1 MSLRRNVR
9 LRREYLYRKSLEG
22 KERAIYERKKR
33 LRECLREGKQIPTE
47 LRGEEAALRE
57 QLKFDDDGNIKPR
70 SHVDDEYNSAGVHD
84 PRICVTTSRD
94 PSSRLKQ
101 FAKELRLVFPNCSK
115 VNRGS
120 YKVDDLV
127 HVCRENNFTD
137 LVMVQ
142 EHRGEPDGI
151 TICHL
156 PYGPTAYFGLSSVV
170 MRHDIEERGTVSE
183 AYPHLILHNLIS
195 PLGQRVG
202 NILKYL
208 FPVPKPESKRVMT
221 FANQQDS
228 ISFRHHV
235 YRNDGRKDKAED
247 VELTEVGP
255 RFEMKLYQ
263 IKLGTLDQPEAEDE
277 WVLRPYMNTAK
288 KRRRLGD

>member
-22 KERAIYERKKR
+22 KERTIYERKKR

-101 FAKELRLVFPNCSK
+101 FAKELRLVFPNSIK
-115 VNRGS
+115 INRGS
-120 YKVDDLV
+120 YKIKDLV
-127 HVCRENNFTD
+127 HVCRENNVTD
-137 LVMVQ
+137 LVMRQ

-170 MRHDIEERGTVSE
+170 MRHAIEERGTVSAAIQLKRPARHVAVE
-183 AYPHLILHNLIS
+183 PDS
-195 PLGQRVG
+195 RVWAALDTDG
-202 NILKYL
+202 DGA
-208 FPVPKPESKRVMT
+208 VDASE
-221 FANQQDS
+221 FAALDL
-228 ISFRHHV
+228 
-235 YRNDGRKDKAED
+235 DGDRSVSR
-247 VELTEVGP
+247 VEL
-255 RFEMKLYQ
+255 L
-263 IKLGTLDQPEAEDE
+263 
-277 WVLRPYMNTAK
+277 
-288 KRRRLGD
+288 